1 METLRVRGGNPLHG
15 EIQTNGAKNAA
26 VAIIPAALLVDG
38 VCRIENVPDIR
49 DVGVILEMLS
59 YLGAKVTRI
68 DNNTIE
74 IDSSCVSTFKA
85 PYDLASRMRASYYLL
100 GALLGRFGKAEVAL
114 PGGCNFGERPIDLHV
129 KGFKALGATVD
140 IIRGQVEAKA
150 EELKGANVYLDK
162 VSVGATMNIILAAT
176 LARGRTVIEN
186 AAKEPHIVD
195 LANFLNAM
203 GARIRGAGTDIIRI
217 DGVEKLGGGSY
228 AIIPDQIEAGTFMIM
243 AAAAGG
249 DVLVKNIIP
258 KHMAS
263 LVSKLEEMGVE
274 IEEYDDAIRVRRTK
288 PLLPCDVRTMP
299 YPGFPTDLQ
308 PQIVAL
314 LTLAE
319 GTSMVTEDVWDNRF
333 QYVGELKR
341 LGADISV
348 QGKTAIIEGGAP
360 LHGAPVRATDLR
372 AGAALIIAGLASDGI
387 TTINDPVYIDRGYEN
402 IEGRL
407 TKIGAEIE
415 RVYISNG

>member
-1 METLRVRGGNPLHG
+1 METLRVSGGNPLYG

-49 DVGVILEMLS
+49 DVGVILEMLTF
-59 YLGAKVTRI
+59 LGAKVTKI
-68 DNNTIE
+68 DKNTIE
-74 IDSSCVSTFKA
+74 IDASCVSTYKA

-100 GALLGRFGKAEVAL
+100 GALLGRFGQAEVAL

-129 KGFKALGATVD
+129 KGFKAMGAAVD
-140 IIRGQVEAKA
+140 IVRGQVEAKA
-150 EELKGANVYLDK
+150 ENLTGANVYLDK

-176 LARGRTVIEN
+176 LAKGRTVIEN

-217 DGVEKLGGGSY
+217 DGVEKLGGGTY

-274 IEEYDDAIRVRRTK
+274 IDEYDDAIRVKRTS
-288 PLLPCDVRTMP
+288 PLRPCDVRTMP

-314 LTLAE
+314 LTLAK

-341 LGADISV
+341 LGAEISV
-348 QGKTAIIEGGAP
+348 QGKTAIIEGGES

-372 AGAALIIAGLASDGI
+372 AGAALIIAALASDGV
-387 TTINDPVYIDRGYEN
+387 TTINDPIYIDRGYEC
-402 IEGRL
+402 IEARL
-407 TKIGAEIE
+407 SNIGAKIE

>member
-1 METLRVRGGNPLHG
+1 METLRVSGGNPLYG

-38 VCRIENVPDIR
+38 ICRIENVPDIR
-49 DVGVILEMLS
+49 DVNVILEMLS
-59 YLGAKVTRI
+59 FLGAKVTKL

-100 GALLGRFGKAEVAL
+100 GALLGRFGQAEVAL

-129 KGFKALGATVD
+129 KGFKALGAAVD
-140 IIRGQVEAKA
+140 IVRGQVEARA
-150 EELKGANVYLDK
+150 ENLKGANVYLDK

-176 LARGRTVIEN
+176 LAKGRTVIEN

-203 GARIRGAGTDIIRI
+203 GARIRGAGTDVIRI
-217 DGVEKLGGGSY
+217 DGVEKLAGGSY

-274 IEEYDDAIRVRRTK
+274 IEEYDDAIRVKRIK
-288 PLLPCDVRTMP
+288 PLTCCDVRTMP

-348 QGKTAIIEGGAP
+348 QGKTAIIEGGSA

-372 AGAALIIAGLASDGI
+372 AGAALIIAALASEGV
-387 TTINDPVYIDRGYEN
+387 TTINDPIYIDRGYEN
-402 IEGRL
+402 IEVRL
-407 TKIGAEIE
+407 SKIGAKIE

>member
-140 IIRGQVEAKA
+140 IIRGQVEAK
-150 EELKGANVYLDK
+150 
-162 VSVGATMNIILAAT
+162 
-176 LARGRTVIEN
+176 GRTRDV
-186 AAKEPHIVD
+186 
-195 LANFLNAM
+195 
-203 GARIRGAGTDIIRI
+203 ARRI
-217 DGVEKLGGGSY
+217 S
-228 AIIPDQIEAGTFMIM
+228 
-243 AAAAGG
+243 
-249 DVLVKNIIP
+249 
-258 KHMAS
+258 
-263 LVSKLEEMGVE
+263 
-274 IEEYDDAIRVRRTK
+274 
-288 PLLPCDVRTMP
+288 
-299 YPGFPTDLQ
+299 
-308 PQIVAL
+308 
-314 LTLAE
+314 
-319 GTSMVTEDVWDNRF
+319 
-333 QYVGELKR
+333 
-341 LGADISV
+341 
-348 QGKTAIIEGGAP
+348 
-360 LHGAPVRATDLR
+360 
-372 AGAALIIAGLASDGI
+372 
-387 TTINDPVYIDRGYEN
+387 
-402 IEGRL
+402 
-407 TKIGAEIE
+407 
-415 RVYISNG
+415 

>member
-1 METLRVRGGNPLHG
+1 METLRVSGGNPLYG

-59 YLGAKVTRI
+59 FLGAKVTKL

-74 IDSSCVSTFKA
+74 IDASCVSTFKA

-100 GALLGRFGKAEVAL
+100 GALLGRFGQAEVAL

-129 KGFKALGATVD
+129 KGFKALGAAVD
-140 IIRGQVEAKA
+140 IVRGQVEAKA
-150 EELKGANVYLDK
+150 ERLTGANVYLDK

-176 LARGRTVIEN
+176 LAQGRTVIEN

-203 GARIRGAGTDIIRI
+203 GARIRGAGTDVIRI

-274 IEEYDDAIRVRRTK
+274 IEEYDDAIRVRRTN

-314 LTLAE
+314 LTLAK

-348 QGKTAIIEGGAP
+348 QGKTAIIEGGEM

-372 AGAALIIAGLASDGI
+372 AGAALIIAALASEGV
-387 TTINDPVYIDRGYEN
+387 TTINDPIYIDRGYES
-402 IEGRL
+402 IETRL
-407 TKIGAEIE
+407 SNIGAKIE

>member
-1 METLRVRGGNPLHG
+1 MHARV
-15 EIQTNGAKNAA
+15 A
-26 VAIIPAALLVDG
+26 
-38 VCRIENVPDIR
+38 
-49 DVGVILEMLS
+49 
-59 YLGAKVTRI
+59 
-68 DNNTIE
+68 
-74 IDSSCVSTFKA
+74 
-85 PYDLASRMRASYYLL
+85 
-100 GALLGRFGKAEVAL
+100 
-114 PGGCNFGERPIDLHV
+114 
-129 KGFKALGATVD
+129 
-140 IIRGQVEAKA
+140 IIRGQVEAA
-150 EELKGANVYLDK
+150 ADHPQGSNVYLDK
-162 VSVGATMNIILAAT
+162 VSVGATMNIILAAA
-176 LARGRTVIEN
+176 LADGRTVIEN

-203 GARIRGAGTDIIRI
+203 GARIRGAGTDTIRI
-217 DGVEKLGGGSY
+217 DGVEKLGGGTY

-274 IEEYDDAIRVRRTK
+274 IDEYDDAIRVRRTQ

-314 LTLAE
+314 LTLAK

-348 QGKTAIIEGGAP
+348 QGKTAIIEGGVP

-372 AGAALIIAGLASDGI
+372 AGAALIIAALASDGV
-387 TTINDPVYIDRGYEN
+387 TTINDPIYIDRGYEC
-402 IEGRL
+402 IESRL
-407 TKIGAEIE
+407 SGIGAKIE